1 MRKRGLG
8 HQIYFLVPEYLTFNM
23 KRMLTYPKGTKV
35 FKNSA
40 ANPESLFEV
49 YLCSCTEE
57 FSDVPTYDVWH
68 FFQFRKRKDRSDAY
82 EVCCWL
88 KGYQGLHWIEWDEKM
103 FDNIQQYLSSGQQIV
118 ARDRSQLPPSL
129 YSAWDHKKIIPWTT
143 RQEVDKVN
151 FSKYNLTSTGRRRC
165 PNHIRI

>member
-1 MRKRGLG
+1 MCLQTTAEEEDKWGSVVRTD
-8 HQIYFLVPEYLTFNM
+8 HQFFQEFVDDNEN
-23 KRMLTYPKGTKV
+23 TK
-35 FKNSA
+35 
-40 ANPESLFEV
+40 SLAEA
-49 YLCSCTEE
+49 T
-57 FSDVPTYDVWH
+57 TYDVWH

-151 FSKYNLTSTGRRRC
+151 FLKYNLTSTGRRRC
-165 PNHIRI
+165 PDHIRI